1 MRYAT
6 TAPKLFLARLVLNGK
21 KRGEWYCIKAT
32 LDQPLK
38 LCTGRILGGRGE
50 LGSCCVASKIVL
62 KYRRM
67 LQISNLEK
75 HFGERV
81 LFSDATLTI
90 NSGERIALFGRN
102 GSGKSTLLK
111 MVAGEDTPDKGE
123 VSTPRG
129 YRIGYLKQHLSF
141 SHPTVYEEACS
152 ALQGDPVSEG
162 YKAQI
167 VLNGLGFT
175 DDELFISPTALSG
188 GFQIRINLAK
198 LILSEPNMLLLD
210 EPTNYLDIVSMRW
223 LERFLC
229 TWEGEMIVISHDRC
243 FCDEVS
249 THSALIYRSGI
260 RKIQGNSEK
269 LFTRISEDEEL
280 YERTRQN
287 REKEIK
293 RMESFI
299 NRFKAKASKATVVQ
313 SRVKALAKIERLDE
327 LGSEATLDFEFVHS
341 PFPGRFPL
349 EIKDLSFGFPGSVK
363 PLVDGLSFSVK
374 KDDRIGVIGKNG
386 RGKSTLL
393 KLLAEELKP
402 LAGEVVVSPN
412 TKLSFFAQTNTNR
425 LQLSN
430 TIENEIQQVN
440 PMLARTAVRA
450 ICGCMMFEGDDAL
463 KKISVLSGGERS
475 RVLLGKILASP
486 SNVLLLDEPT
496 NHLDVESVMAL
507 TDALESFEGAVIIVT
522 HSEEMLRRSAN
533 RLIVFQGERPF
544 MFEGGYDEFLERVGW
559 EEEDSSPRK
568 AAKEESKPS
577 SGSARDLKREKAE
590 LLQERSRVLTPLKDE
605 VAKLEKRIEQLESLV
620 TAGQEKIAQLS
631 SRSDG
636 VGIAQ
641 AAQELANHK
650 AELEK
655 RVQSWESASGDVE
668 QQEKLFAKR
677 LEVLEG

>member
-1 MRYAT
+1 ME
-6 TAPKLFLARLVLNGK
+6 PEFSPLVENVV
-21 KRGEWYCIKAT
+21 WSA
-32 LDQPLK
+32 
-38 LCTGRILGGRGE
+38 
-50 LGSCCVASKIVL
+50 A
-62 KYRRM
+62 M

-75 HFGERV
+75 HFGERE
-81 LFSDATLTI
+81 LFSGATLTV
-90 NSGERIALFGRN
+90 NSGERVALFGRN

-111 MVAGEDTPDKGE
+111 IIAGEETQDNGD

-152 ALQGDPVSEG
+152 ALAGDPVAEG
-162 YKAQI
+162 DKAQI

-175 DDELFISPTALSG
+175 DDELFVSPTSLSG

-198 LILSEPNMLLLD
+198 LILSEPNLLLLD

-229 TWEGEMIVISHDRC
+229 TWEGEIIVISHDRS

-260 RKIQGNSEK
+260 RKIQGDSEK
-269 LFTRISEDEEL
+269 LFSRIAEDEEL
-280 YERTRQN
+280 YERTRLN

-313 SRVKALAKIERLDE
+313 SRVKQLAKIEKLDE
-327 LGSEATLDFEFVHS
+327 LSSEATLDFEFVHS
-341 PFPGRFPL
+341 PFPGRFPI
-349 EIKDLSFGFPGSVK
+349 EVRDLSFGYPNSAH
-363 PLVDGLSFSVK
+363 PLVNNLSFSLK

-393 KLLAEELKP
+393 KLLADELKP
-402 LAGEVVVSPN
+402 LSGEIAVSPN

-425 LQLSN
+425 LNLSN
-430 TIENEIQQVN
+430 TIENEVQQVN
-440 PMLARTAVRA
+440 PMLGRSAVRA

-496 NHLDVESVMAL
+496 NHLDVESVMAM
-507 TDALESFEGAVIIVT
+507 TDALETFEGAVIIVT
-522 HSEEMLRRSAN
+522 HSEDMLRRTAN
-533 RLIVFQGERPF
+533 RLIVFQGDAPF
-544 MFEGGYDEFLERVGW
+544 VFEGTYDEFLDSIGW
-559 EEEDSSPRK
+559 EEEDSGPKKSSNK
-568 AAKEESKPS
+568 SSKPS
-577 SGSARDLKREKAE
+577 TGSERDFKREKAE
-590 LLQERSRVLTPLKDE
+590 LLQERSRVLTPLKEE
-605 VAKLEKRIEQLESLV
+605 VTKLEKRISQLELDV
-620 TAGQEKIAQLS
+620 TSHQDKLAKLS
-631 SRSDG
+631 SKSDG

-641 AAQELANHK
+641 AAQALAAVK
-650 AELEK
+650 TELEQM
-655 RVQSWESASGDVE
+655 VHSWESISGE
-668 QQEKLFAKR
+668 LEAKEKSFNERIAVYEK
-677 LEVLEG
+677 

>member
-1 MRYAT
+1 MST
-6 TAPKLFLARLVLNGK
+6 TTQNVVWCRP
-21 KRGEWYCIKAT
+21 
-32 LDQPLK
+32 
-38 LCTGRILGGRGE
+38 
-50 LGSCCVASKIVL
+50 
-62 KYRRM
+62 M

-75 HFGERV
+75 HFGERE
-81 LFSDATLTI
+81 LFTGATLTV
-90 NSGERIALFGRN
+90 NYGERVALFGRN

-111 MVAGEDTPDKGE
+111 IIAGEDSPDNGD

-152 ALQGDPVSEG
+152 ALLGDPVAEG

-175 DDELFISPTALSG
+175 DDELFVPPTSLSG

-198 LILSEPNMLLLD
+198 LILSEPNLLLLD

-229 TWEGEMIVISHDRC
+229 TWEGEIIVISHDRS

-260 RKIQGNSEK
+260 RKIEGNSEK
-269 LFTRISEDEEL
+269 LFSRISEDEEI
-280 YERTRQN
+280 YERTRVS

-313 SRVKALAKIERLDE
+313 SRVKALAKIEKLDE
-327 LGSEATLDFEFVHS
+327 LTSDATLDFEFVHS

-349 EIKDLSFGFPGSVK
+349 EIKEVSFGFPNSAR
-363 PLVDGLSFSVK
+363 PLVDGLSFSIK

-393 KLLAEELKP
+393 KLMADELKP
-402 LAGEVVVSPN
+402 LSGEIAVSPN

-425 LQLSN
+425 LRLSN
-430 TIENEIQQVN
+430 TVEAEIQEINQ
-440 PMLARTAVRA
+440 LLSRTAVRS

-507 TDALESFEGAVIIVT
+507 TDALETFEGAVVIVT
-522 HSEEMLRRSAN
+522 HSEEMLRRVAT
-533 RLIVFQGERPF
+533 RLIIFQGEAPF
-544 MFEGGYDEFLERVGW
+544 MFEGTYDEFLDSIGW
-559 EEEDSSPRK
+559 EEEDDGTSKKSK
-568 AAKEESKPS
+568 KQSKPS
-577 SGSARDLKREKAE
+577 SGSERDFKREKAE

-605 VAKLEKRIEQLESLV
+605 VALLEKKIGQLEKDVTAHQDKLAKLSSKSDGAGISQTAQALSAVKGELEGLVQKWESTSAEVEEKEKAYAQRIEAIL
-620 TAGQEKIAQLS
+620 T
-631 SRSDG
+631 
-636 VGIAQ
+636 
-641 AAQELANHK
+641 
-650 AELEK
+650 
-655 RVQSWESASGDVE
+655 
-668 QQEKLFAKR
+668 
-677 LEVLEG
+677 

>member
-1 MRYAT
+1 MGGGGFAAGPQSVVEC
-6 TAPKLFLARLVLNGK
+6 AP
-21 KRGEWYCIKAT
+21 
-32 LDQPLK
+32 
-38 LCTGRILGGRGE
+38 
-50 LGSCCVASKIVL
+50 
-62 KYRRM
+62 M

-111 MVAGEDTPDKGE
+111 MIAGEDTPDKGE

-167 VLNGLGFT
+167 ILNGLGFT

-229 TWEGEMIVISHDRC
+229 TWEGEMIVISHDRS

-327 LGSEATLDFEFVHS
+327 LSSESTLDFEFVHS

-349 EIKDLSFGFPGSVK
+349 EIKELSFGFPGSVK

-374 KDDRIGVIGKNG
+374 RDDRIGVIGKNG

-402 LAGEVVVSPN
+402 LAGEIAVSPN

-430 TIENEIQQVN
+430 TVENEIQQVN

-507 TDALESFEGAVIIVT
+507 TDALEVFEGAVIIVT

-533 RLIVFQGERPF
+533 RLIVFQGDRPF
-544 MFEGGYDEFLERVGW
+544 VFEGGYDEFLERVGW
-559 EEEDSSPRK
+559 EEEDSSPK
-568 AAKEESKPS
+568 KSSKDESKPS

-590 LLQERSRVLTPLKDE
+590 LLQERSRVLSPLKEE
-605 VAKLEKRIEQLESLV
+605 VAKLEKRIEQLESSV
-620 TAGQEKIAQLS
+620 TQCQETLAKLS

-641 AAQELANHK
+641 AAQELAGHK

-655 RVQSWESASGDVE
+655 RVQSWETASGEVE
-668 QQEKLFAKR
+668 RQEQAFAKR
-677 LEVLEG
+677 LEAFEE